1 MPWRN
6 GGALR
11 AAQLPAVDHNQRV
24 THTSGTVGILG
35 GTGAQGRGLAYR
47 LARAGY
53 DVILGSRDPERAQDA
68 ADGLGDRV
76 SGATLRDAA
85 QAASIVIVAVPWDA
99 HAQTLTDLSDV
110 LEGRIVVDC
119 VNPLA
124 FIDRAPVALKVAEGS
139 ACQQAGALL
148 PGSRVVGAF
157 HHVAAPLLLDETV
170 TELNTDVMVVGDD
183 VPACEEVVQ
192 MIDSIPGLRGVRC
205 GTLADAGQVEALT
218 VNLIRINRRLKVHA
232 GIRIT
237 GL

>member
-1 MPWRN
+1 
-6 GGALR
+6 LVH
-11 AAQLPAVDHNQRV
+11 QNQQV
-24 THTSGTVGILG
+24 TQTSGTVGILG
-35 GTGAQGRGLAYR
+35 GTGAQGRGLALR

-53 DVILGSRDPERAQDA
+53 DVILGSRDQERAHQA
-68 ADGLGDRV
+68 AEGLGERV

-85 QAASIVIVAVPWDA
+85 AGSSIVIVAVPWDA
-99 HAQTLTDLSDV
+99 HAQTLTDLRDV

-124 FIDRAPVALKVAEGS
+124 FIDRAPVALTVAEGS
-139 ACQQAGALL
+139 ACQQAAALL

-183 VPACEEVVQ
+183 IPACDEVVQ

>member
-1 MPWRN
+1 MQCLWSP
-6 GGALR
+6 GAARL
-11 AAQLPAVDHNQRV
+11 VTVHHNQHV
-24 THTSGTVGILG
+24 TQTSETVGILG
-35 GTGAQGRGLAYR
+35 GTGAQGRGLAFW

-53 DVILGSRDPERAQDA
+53 DVILGSRDQERAREA
-68 ADGLGDRV
+68 ATGLGDRV

-85 QAASIVIVAVPWDA
+85 VESSIVIVAVPWDA
-99 HAQTLTDLSDV
+99 HAQTLTDLQDV

-119 VNPLA
+119 VNPLT
-124 FIDRAPVALKVAEGS
+124 FIDRAPVALTVAEGS
-139 ACQQAGALL
+139 ACQQAAALL

-170 TELNTDVMVVGDD
+170 IELNTDVMVVGDD
-183 VPACEEVVQ
+183 IPACDEVVQ

>member
-1 MPWRN
+1 
-6 GGALR
+6 L
-11 AAQLPAVDHNQRV
+11 QVVHHNQQV
-24 THTSGTVGILG
+24 TTTLGTVGILG
-35 GTGAQGRGLAYR
+35 GTGAQGRGLAFR
-47 LARAGY
+47 LAKAGY
-53 DVILGSRDPERAQDA
+53 DVILGSRDQERARQA
-68 ADGLGDRV
+68 AEGLGDRV
-76 SGATLRDAA
+76 TGSTLRGAVEGAA
-85 QAASIVIVAVPWDA
+85 IVIVAVPWDA
-99 HAQTLTDLSDV
+99 HAQTLTDLREE

-124 FIDRAPVALKVAEGS
+124 FIDRAPVALKVDEGS
-139 ACQQAGALL
+139 ACQQAAVLL

-157 HHVAAPLLLDETV
+157 HHVAAPLLLDESV